1 VSLKCFWASM
11 SLEKVDQGR
20 EIIFLYLI
28 LCFFDRFIGVLRWE
42 IGLLSFLGCL
52 LGVFDENY

>member
-1 VSLKCFWASM
+1 M
-11 SLEKVDQGR
+11 SLEKVDQGW

-42 IGLLSFLGCL
+42 IDLLSFLGCL

>member
-1 VSLKCFWASM
+1 MSLKCFWASM
-11 SLEKVDQGR
+11 SLEKVDQGW

-42 IGLLSFLGCL
+42 IGLLSFLG
-52 LGVFDENY
+52 VFDENY

>member
-11 SLEKVDQGR
+11 SLEKVDQGW

-42 IGLLSFLGCL
+42 IDLLSFLGCL